1 MDYKKLSIEDVI
13 LMTPNVIE
21 DDRGYFLETF
31 RQDDFEKNCG
41 KYKFVQE
48 NHSKSAK
55 GVLRGLH
62 FQLNSPQ
69 GKLVRVINGNIFDVA
84 VDLRKS
90 SNTFGQWV
98 GTYLS
103 EMNKQMLWIPPGFAH
118 GFYVLSDEAEITYK
132 CTDYYQASDQNY
144 LMWNDPTI
152 AIEWPINKI
161 APYLSERDNDAA
173 SLNNVATFV

>member
-1 MDYKKLSIEDVI
+1 MDYNKLSIEDVI
-13 LMTPNVIE
+13 LLTPNVIE

-48 NHSKSAK
+48 NHSKSVK

-132 CTDYYQASDQNY
+132 CTDYYQPSDQHY
-144 LMWNDPTI
+144 LMWNDPEI
-152 AIEWPINKI
+152 SIDWPINKI
-161 APYLSERDNDAA
+161 APYLSKRDNDAA
-173 SLNNVATFV
+173 SLNNVATFA